1 MLNSDG
7 CIHVHPMDLSK
18 IDDILVNQLGVV
30 IHKNPFGKKK
40 YPYIPQGLLS
50 VEQIDWNLGHTSV
63 HVASMHKTFFVEW
76 KIL

>member
-1 MLNSDG
+1 
-7 CIHVHPMDLSK
+7 MDLYK

-30 IHKNPFGKKK
+30 MHKNPFGKKK

-63 HVASMHKTFFVEW
+63 HVASMH
-76 KIL
+76 